1 MLKIGFAK
9 IWVELINL
17 KILNFFNDIF
27 RGDVFFIYET
37 LMKLF
42 TNVSWFC

>member
-27 RGDVFFIYET
+27 RGDVF
-37 LMKLF
+37 LSMKR
-42 TNVSWFC
+42 